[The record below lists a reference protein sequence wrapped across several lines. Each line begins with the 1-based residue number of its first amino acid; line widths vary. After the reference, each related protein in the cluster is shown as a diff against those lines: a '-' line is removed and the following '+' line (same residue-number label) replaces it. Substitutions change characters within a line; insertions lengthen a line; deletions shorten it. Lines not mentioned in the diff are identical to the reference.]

1 MEDIRNLHNLLRSIH
16 GPQGKW
22 WPGTRE
28 DIIISVILTQNT
40 NWKNVEKAVANIN
53 SLRTRINDNENC
65 LEFLDKISVEE
76 LENLIKPSGF
86 YRLKAQRL
94 KDLLKWFKSYE
105 FNFEDITIK
114 ETLKLREEL
123 LSIKGLGKES
133 VDSILL
139 YAFEKSIF
147 VVDAYT
153 KRLFARMY
161 NLSFKEYD
169 AYREL
174 VESFYE
180 KSVPIYQEL
189 HGLIVEHAKKYCNNQ
204 PKCEVCPLKDC
215 LYRNLKSK

>member
-1 MEDIRNLHNLLRSIH
+1 MEDIRNLYNLLKSIH

-28 DIIISVILTQNT
+28 DIVISAILAQNT
-40 NWKNVEKAVANIN
+40 NWKNVKKAMANIN
-53 SLRTRINDNENC
+53 ELKEKQDSKENI
-65 LEFLDKISVEE
+65 LKFLDKINVEE

-94 KDLLKWFKSYE
+94 KNLLGWFRSYN
-105 FNFEDITIK
+105 FNFELISGK

-123 LSIKGLGKES
+123 LSIKGLGKET

-139 YAFEKSIF
+139 YAFERPIF

-161 NLSFKEYD
+161 KLSLKEYD
-169 AYREL
+169 EYRKL
-174 VESFYE
+174 VEIFYE
-180 KSVPIYQEL
+180 KSVPLYQEF
-189 HGLIVEHAKKYCNNQ
+189 HGLIVEHAKLYCNNQ
-204 PKCEVCPLKDC
+204 PKCELCPVMEC
-215 LYRNLKSK
+215 SYRNLKSK